1 MRKLRQKTLSLEEV
15 KQEFITDCQCR
26 GLAQTSINAYHYN
39 LKYFNDYLTDNN
51 LSLNDLS
58 NSTINSYKIYL
69 MEHTNRNTISINTV
83 LRHVS
88 TYLKWLHENGY
99 IDDYVR
105 VKYVR
110 GQAQAKNIYSD
121 DDIKKLLKKPKLENC
136 SYAELRTWAIINVLV
151 GTGMRRSSLVNIK
164 LSDIN
169 WNDRVIRLT
178 HTKNK
183 QIHYVSMSSSLEK
196 TIRLWLRYR
205 IDNNNDYLFT
215 TQTGEKL
222 MASSLTNNIYR
233 FNKSRHVDVT
243 SVHSFR
249 HYFAIK
255 MIENNVDIYTISKLL
270 GHTDISTTQIYLK
283 SLNQMDYVKN
293 NRVDVLGDLLHV

>member
-1 MRKLRQKTLSLEEV
+1 MRKLRQKTLSLEDV
-15 KQEFITDCQCR
+15 KQEFITDCKCR
-26 GLAQTSINAYHYN
+26 GLSDCTVRAYHYN
-39 LKYFNDYLTDNN
+39 LTYFNDYLADTNIRLGDINTQ
-51 LSLNDLS
+51 
-58 NSTINSYKIYL
+58 TINSYKIHL

-88 TYLKWLHENGY
+88 TYLKWCYESGY
-99 IDDYVR
+99 IDDFVR

-110 GQAQAKNIYSD
+110 GQAEPKNIYSD
-121 DDIKKLLKKPKLENC
+121 EQIKKLIRKPKIDNC
-136 SYAELRTWAIINVLV
+136 SYAELRTWCIINVLV
-151 GTGMRRSSLVNIK
+151 STGIRRSSLVNIR
-164 LSDIN
+164 LQDIDYQ
-169 WNDRVIRLT
+169 DRVIRLT

-183 QIHYVSMSSSLEK
+183 QIHYVSMSQSLEK

-222 MASSLTNNIYR
+222 LASSLTNNIYR
-233 FNKSRHVDVT
+233 FNKNRGVDVT
-243 SVHSFR
+243 SVHAFR

-255 MIENNVDIYTISKLL
+255 MIQNGIDIYTISKLL
-270 GHTDISTTQIYLK
+270 GHSDIGTTQIYLK

-293 NRVDVLGDLLHV
+293 NRVDVLGDLLH

>member
-1 MRKLRQKTLSLEEV
+1 M
-15 KQEFITDCQCR
+15 
-26 GLAQTSINAYHYN
+26 
-39 LKYFNDYLTDNN
+39 
-51 LSLNDLS
+51 
-58 NSTINSYKIYL
+58 
-69 MEHTNRNTISINTV
+69 

-99 IDDYVR
+99 INDYIR

-110 GQAQAKNIYSD
+110 GQAEPKEIYSD
-121 DDIKKLLKKPKLENC
+121 DDIKRLLRKPKIDNC

-151 GTGMRRSSLVNIK
+151 STGMRRSSLVNIR
-164 LSDIN
+164 LVDIN
-169 WNDRVIRLT
+169 WQDKIIRLT

-183 QIHYVSMSSSLEK
+183 QVHFVSMSQSLEK
-196 TIRLWLRYR
+196 TLRLWLRYR
-205 IDNNNDYLFT
+205 IENKNDYLFT

-233 FNKSRHVDVT
+233 FNKSRGVDVT
-243 SVHSFR
+243 SVHAFR

-270 GHTDISTTQIYLK
+270 GHSDLSTTQIYLK

-293 NRVDVLGDLLHV
+293 NSIDVLGRLLK

>member
-1 MRKLRQKTLSLEEV
+1 MRKLRRKSPTLEEV
-15 KQEFITDCQCR
+15 KDEFITDCKCR
-26 GLAQTSINAYHYN
+26 GLADCTIKAYHYN
-39 LKYFNDYLTDNN
+39 LTYFNDYLQEKQIT
-51 LSLNDLS
+51 LSDLS

-88 TYLKWLHENGY
+88 TYLKWLHENAY
-99 IDDYVR
+99 INDYIR

-110 GQAQAKNIYSD
+110 GQAEPKEIYSD
-121 DDIKKLLKKPKLENC
+121 EEIKKLLRKPKIDNC

-151 GTGMRRSSLVNIK
+151 STGIRRSSLVNIR
-164 LSDIN
+164 LVDID
-169 WNDRVIRLT
+169 WQDKIIRLT

-183 QIHYVSMSSSLEK
+183 QIHFVSMSQSLEK
-196 TIRLWLRYR
+196 TLRLWLRYR
-205 IDNNNDYLFT
+205 IENKNDYLFT
-215 TQTGEKL
+215 TQTGDKL

-233 FNKSRHVDVT
+233 FNKSRGVDVT
-243 SVHSFR
+243 SVHAFR

-270 GHTDISTTQIYLK
+270 GHSDLSTTQIYLK

-293 NRVDVLGDLLHV
+293 NSIDVLGRLLK